1 MSDNYRDKLMEF
13 LDASPTSYHAVD
25 FIKKEL
31 KDNNF
36 KELDPKNKWNLK
48 KGGKYFLTRNDSAL
62 IAFIVGSDF
71 LKEGIRIISSHT
83 DSPALKIKPDPM
95 INSEGQYLLN
105 TEIYGGPILNTW
117 YDRPLSI
124 AGKVVSRGDSA
135 FSNKID
141 LVDFKRNIAVIP
153 NLPIHLN
160 RDVNEESKIDKKKGL
175 RALISLKKDED
186 SNSKLSLEQILAEE
200 FNFNQEEILDQDLY
214 LYSTQKAELSGVNNE
229 YISAGKLDNLAMVHA
244 SYQALLTA
252 DAGSWTQMIVLYDNE
267 EIGSNTP
274 QGADSP
280 FAGDVIER
288 VIYNLGADREDY
300 YSIIEK
306 SILLSADM
314 AHAVHP
320 NFVEEFDENNKP
332 RLNSGP
338 VLKYNAALNY
348 TTHSETAAVIIN
360 LLKEKEIPY
369 QNYTNRSDKKGGS
382 TIGPIAATQ
391 LGIESL
397 DIGSPLLAMHS
408 IQELGGAEDH
418 DYMIQLMNAFLSD
431 N

>member
-1 MSDNYRDKLMEF
+1 MTDNYRDKLIKF

-31 KDNNF
+31 KNSGF

-48 KGGKYFLTRNDSAL
+48 KGDKYFLTRNDSSL
-62 IAFIVGSDF
+62 IAFVVGDDF
-71 LKEGIRIISSHT
+71 LNEGIRIVSSHT
-83 DSPALKIKPDPM
+83 DSPALKIKPDP
-95 INSEGQYLLN
+95 IIKSEAQYLLN
-105 TEIYGGPILNTW
+105 TEVYGGPILNTW
-117 YDRPLSI
+117 FDRPLSI
-124 AGKVVSRGDSA
+124 AGKVVSRGEGA
-135 FSNKID
+135 FNNKVN

-160 RDVNEESKIDKKKGL
+160 KNVNEKYKVDKKKGL
-175 RALISLKKDED
+175 RALFSIKTDKDK
-186 SNSKLSLEQILAEE
+186 NSKLTLEQILAEE
-200 FNFNQEEILDQDLY
+200 MEIAERDILDQDLY
-214 LYSTQKAELSGVNNE
+214 LYSTQKAELSGLNNE

-244 SYQALLTA
+244 SYQALLA
-252 DAGSWTQMIVLYDNE
+252 SEAEPWTQMIILYDNE

-288 VIYNLGADREDY
+288 MIYNLGADREDY

-320 NFVEEFDENNKP
+320 NFAEEYDENNKP
-332 RLNSGP
+332 KINSGP
-338 VLKYNAALNY
+338 VLKYNAGLNY

-360 LLKEKEIPY
+360 LLNENQIPF

-391 LGIESL
+391 LGIKSL
-397 DIGSPLLAMHS
+397 DIGNPILAMHS
-408 IQELGGAEDH
+408 IRELGGTEDH
-418 DYMIQLMNAFLSD
+418 AYMIQLMNAFFS
-431 N
+431 NY